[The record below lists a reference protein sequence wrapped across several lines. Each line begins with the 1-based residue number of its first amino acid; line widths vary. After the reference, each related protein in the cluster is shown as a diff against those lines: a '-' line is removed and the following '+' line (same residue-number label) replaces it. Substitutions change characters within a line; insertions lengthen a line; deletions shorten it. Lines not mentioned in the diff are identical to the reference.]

1 MSKMSRWTAS
11 FFWLDPA
18 YSFDVLL
25 TTVPV
30 VNTQGVLMRFALAPG
45 SDESSG
51 EVVVS
56 LIVNGMM
63 NEKKSLTDKN
73 LIDRAF
79 NGIVV

>member
-1 MSKMSRWTAS
+1 
-11 FFWLDPA
+11 LDPA

-30 VNTQGVLMRFALAPG
+30 VNTQDVLMRFALTPG

-63 NEKKSLTDKN
+63 DEKKSLS
-73 LIDRAF
+73 AF